1 MPWLQKWNPKINW
14 VHYTIDFLASSPT
27 DDYNQTP
34 NSLDP
39 DNEITHLFSQQYPQG
54 VERTLCEHPSSQEL
68 CEEHVNKV
76 TISTEIAM
84 AEKPKEVPIP
94 EFCTD
99 FTNVF
104 SENTYNQLP
113 PHRTFDHAIDLKDTF
128 IPKIAK
134 IYPLNPAEKK
144 LAKPSLKNI
153 SKQVASSLPNLLK
166 LPHSSSSQ
174 RRMEPYVPVKITDTS
189 IVTPSKMPTPSLSS
203 LNLLMI

>member
-27 DDYNQTP
+27 DEYNQTP

-39 DNEITHLFSQQYPQG
+39 DNEIAHLFSRQYPQG
-54 VERTLCEHPSSQEL
+54 VERTLHECPPSQEL

-94 EFCTD
+94 KFCTD
-99 FTNVF
+99 FADVF
-104 SENTYNQLP
+104 SKKTYNQLP
-113 PHRTFDHAIDLKDTF
+113 LIEHLTMPSTSKKLSFQKSPRSIPSTQLK
-128 IPKIAK
+128 
-134 IYPLNPAEKK
+134 KK
-144 LAKPSLKNI
+144 LAKPLLKNI
-153 SKQVASSLPNLLK
+153 SKQVTSSLPNLLK

-174 RRMEPYVPVKITDTS
+174 RRMEPYVPVKITNTS
-189 IVTPSKMPTPSLSS
+189 IVTPSEMPTPSLSS
-203 LNLLMI
+203 LNSSMI